1 MSEQTP
7 TILSRVKTALRVT
20 TTAFDDEITMLIESA
35 CADLNL
41 AGVSYEV
48 LNDVNENPSIM
59 QAVICYCKSRFG
71 DPETGAKWEELY
83 KMQKAQLKC
92 HKEYKA

>member
-1 MSEQTP
+1 MSENP
-7 TILSRVKTALRVT
+7 TILDRVKTALRVT

-41 AGVSYEV
+41 AGVSYDV
-48 LNDVNENPSIM
+48 LEDKNENPAIM
-59 QAVICYCKSRFG
+59 QAVICFCKARFG
-71 DPETGAKWEELY
+71 DPETSEKWEEVY